1 MSEQEPTIRVVVVD
15 DQPLERAG
23 NALILDSDDA
33 IEVIGEAGNGV
44 EASDVVAQDP
54 PDIVLMD
61 VRMPRMDGIEATRII
76 TTAHPATRIIV
87 LTTFDLDE
95 YAFGSLKA
103 GASAFLLKSTKPA
116 ALIDAVKT
124 VASGSAV
131 AAPRLTAKLIA
142 HYLNPEP
149 RHTSSERH
157 TNDRHAENQRGA
169 LEVLSPRE
177 QDIFIAIVQGLSNTE
192 ISGQLLLAPSTIKS
206 HINSIF
212 AKLNL
217 RDRVHAVILGYEL
230 GISTHR

>member
-1 MSEQEPTIRVVVVD
+1 MTDRTPPRISVVVVD

-23 NALILDSDDA
+23 NALILDSDDE
-33 IEVIGEAGNGV
+33 IEVVAEAGDGV
-44 EASDVVAQDP
+44 EALGVVAEAR

-61 VRMPRMDGIEATRII
+61 VRMPLMNGIEATRII
-76 TTAHPATRIIV
+76 SEREPGTRVIV

-131 AAPRLTAKLIA
+131 AAPRLTAKLIE
-142 HYLNPEP
+142 HYLGRSDPMRADEP
-149 RHTSSERH
+149 VDESGT
-157 TNDRHAENQRGA
+157 

-177 QDIFIAIVQGLSNTE
+177 REIFIAIVRGLSNTE
-192 ISGQLLLAPSTIKS
+192 IGEELFLAPSTIKS
-206 HINSIF
+206 HVNSIF
-212 AKLNL
+212 AKLRL

-230 GISTHR
+230 GLAPRGAG